1 MTKRILLGVL
11 VAALLIAL
19 LAYSQWRTPAAKV
32 SGAIE
37 ADEIRLGSRVGGR
50 VDKVLVEEG
59 QTVQQGDALVELEPF
74 DLNSR
79 LAQAQAEL
87 AAQEADLDRLTTGY
101 REEEKSQAEERVNRL
116 KAKVARLVKG
126 AREEEKSAAKS
137 RHELAEAQLIRAKAV
152 YKRNADLFAKESG
165 AVTRETM
172 DRVTEELAIAEKNR
186 EVREF
191 ELKVVE
197 NETRPEDLDAAKA
210 ELREAEEARNLL
222 NKGYRDEDKTRA
234 AAAVAA
240 AKAAVEAIIT
250 QKEELKIR
258 APASGTIEAVELQK
272 GDLVTAGA
280 PVLSLMDTSRMWVR
294 AYVPENR
301 LNLKIGQE
309 VDVSVDSF
317 PNRKFKGRV
326 TFIARQAE
334 FTPSNVQ
341 TPEERSKQVL
351 RIKVTLDPGGENL
364 RPGMSADVWLPSGK
378 AS

>member
-11 VAALLIAL
+11 VAGLLIAL

-50 VDKVLVEEG
+50 VDAVLVEEG
-59 QTVQQGDALVELEPF
+59 QTVRQGDVLVELEPF

-87 AAQEADLDRLTTGY
+87 AVQEADFERLTAGY
-101 REEEKSQAEERVNRL
+101 RDEEKSQAEERVNRL
-116 KAKVARLVKG
+116 KAKVALLVKG
-126 AREEEKSAAKS
+126 AREEEISAAKS
-137 RHELAEAQLIRAKAV
+137 RFELADAQLTRAKAI
-152 YKRNADLFAKESG
+152 YKRNADLFAKETG
-165 AVTRETM
+165 VIQRETM

-210 ELREAEEARNLL
+210 ELREAEEARNLM
-222 NKGYRDEDKTRA
+222 NKGYRKEDQARA

-240 AKAAVEAIIT
+240 AKAAVDAIIT

-272 GDLVTAGA
+272 GDLVSAGA

-317 PNRKFKGRV
+317 PGRKFKGRV

-351 RIKVTLDPGGENL
+351 RIKVTLDAEDENL
-364 RPGMSADVWLPSGK
+364 RPGMSADVWLPS
-378 AS
+378 A